1 MTDYA
6 YICTAK
12 RVYQRQMRG
21 WLLSMHHGMSCHTL
35 TCRETD
41 KDMVIKG
48 YWVPK
53 GVTLMLS
60 PHPMQLRNDN
70 YLHADKFW
78 PDRWTSDTVT
88 QWESKDSGQL
98 MTVVLV

>member
-1 MTDYA
+1 
-6 YICTAK
+6 
-12 RVYQRQMRG
+12 MRG
-21 WLLSMHHGMSCHTL
+21 WMPSIHHGMSCHAL
-35 TCRETD
+35 TCREAD
-41 KDMVIKG
+41 RDMVIKG
-48 YWVPK
+48 YRVPK

-60 PHPMQLRNDN
+60 PHPMQLSNDN